1 MYFQYTVSQSE
12 NVLMESSGFNKNFP
26 TTLERSKAM
35 SVERMTFLNIT
46 GPISELDSFVYNAVI
61 PHKVQLVKA
70 MTILDSVKG
79 VFPYTEENPYE
90 PILRQMESMGV
101 KHNRDEVLI
110 ESMSKSIDLVS
121 IHKRLDYFEEEIG
134 SIRDERDAHIAERK
148 KKENIRVQIVPL
160 KNLDIEVDKFFDFEH
175 MKFRFGKMPIDSFNK
190 LQNYVDKVDIIYF
203 EVNKEDEDIY
213 LMYFTPGI
221 HQETNDSLF
230 ASLQFKRIRISEEVK
245 GYPKEALKQVEDEI
259 ALLDDDI
266 KKADERLTAYYI
278 QNREELSELYSTIEN
293 LNQVFEVRSYAA
305 HSKEAFY
312 LTGWIPLS
320 DLAAF
325 DEEISKLHAIT
336 HLVEQD
342 DAVKKSKPPTKL
354 KNNRFFKPFEFL
366 VSMYGMPSYNEIDP
380 TVFVGITY
388 LIMFALM
395 FGDIGQGFVIALA
408 GGLIYH
414 KTKNNLAKLG
424 IYLGVVSMLTGSIY
438 GSVFGNE
445 AWLHELTGIHFLN
458 AMDPK
463 NMGIVL
469 GGTVGFG
476 VLLLVIAMVF
486 NVINAFKSRRFGRL
500 LFDKNGLIGMIF
512 YFAILSVSIAVLF
525 SGEGESPNILPGIII
540 IIASLV
546 VIFMSHPLQNLVD
559 KKKKIFPEDKGGFF
573 IESAFEIVEVVLSVL
588 SNTISFVR
596 IGAFAMN
603 HVGFSLAIQGLSKMV
618 AKSSSGSDNIFGA
631 VMVMVIG
638 NILII
643 GLEGMIVA
651 IQCMRLEYYELFSRF
666 FEGEGVLYEP
676 FSIKSTQEINI
687 KQS

>member
-1 MYFQYTVSQSE
+1 
-12 NVLMESSGFNKNFP
+12 
-26 TTLERSKAM
+26 M

-70 MTILDSVKG
+70 MTILDTVKG
-79 VFPYTEENPYE
+79 VFPYNEENPYE
-90 PILRQMESMGV
+90 PILRQMENMGI
-101 KHNRDEVLI
+101 KHNRDEILI
-110 ESMSKSIDLVS
+110 ESMNKSIDLESVQ
-121 IHKRLDYFEEEIG
+121 KRLDYFEEEI
-134 SIRDERDAHIAERK
+134 SVIKEELEAHAEERK
-148 KKENIRVQIVPL
+148 KKDNIRLQIVPI

-203 EVNKEDEDIY
+203 EVNKEDDDIY
-213 LMYFTPGI
+213 LLYFTPGI

-230 ASLQFKRIRISEEVK
+230 ASLHFKRIRISDEVK
-245 GYPKEALKQVEDEI
+245 GYPKEALKQVEEEI
-259 ALLDDDI
+259 ALLDEEI
-266 KKADERLTAYYI
+266 EKGNQKLEAYYTKHKA
-278 QNREELSELYSTIEN
+278 ELSEMYSTIEN
-293 LNQVFEVRSYAA
+293 LNRVFEVRSYAA

-320 DLAAF
+320 DLPAF
-325 DEEISKLHAIT
+325 DAEIAKLHAIT

-354 KNNRFFKPFEFL
+354 KNNSFFKPFEFL

-395 FGDIGQGFVIALA
+395 FGDIGQGFVIALV
-408 GGLIYH
+408 GGLLYRR
-414 KTKNNLAKLG
+414 TKNNLAKIG
-424 IYLGVVSMLTGSIY
+424 IYLGVVSMITGSIY

-445 AWLHELTGIHFLN
+445 EWLRELTGLPFLN

-463 NMGIVL
+463 NMSLVL
-469 GGTVGFG
+469 GGTIGFG
-476 VLLLVIAMVF
+476 AFLLIIAMVF
-486 NVINAFKSRRFGRL
+486 NIINAFRSRKFGRL
-500 LFDKNGLIGMIF
+500 LFDKNGVIGMIF
-512 YFAILSVSIAVLF
+512 YFAILSIALSVLLTKN
-525 SGEGESPNILPGIII
+525 GQSPHIMPGIVII
-540 IIASLV
+540 IVSLV
-546 VIFMSHPLQNLVD
+546 VIFMSHPLQNFID

-573 IESAFEIVEVVLSVL
+573 IESAFEIVEVLLSVL

-618 AKSSSGSDNIFGA
+618 AKSSSGSNNILGA
-631 VMVMVIG
+631 VFVMVIG

-651 IQCMRLEYYELFSRF
+651 IQCLRLQYYELFSRF
-666 FEGEGVLYEP
+666 FEGDGVLYEP
-676 FSIKSTQEINI
+676 FNI
-687 KQS
+687 KNKQEVNIK